1 MNKTLKTLTA
11 VFLAIAAVSCA
22 SPDKMAKLADN
33 VKVSCNPSVLEVVN
47 DQILAT
53 VTVDCPKDYFN
64 PKVIMEV
71 TPVIVYEGG
80 EAAMKPFKYQGD
92 KVKDNYKVVSSQGQ
106 KITEQL
112 KFDYVEGMEKCFL
125 ELRSRV
131 IAGNKS
137 IALPSKKVADGANT
151 TYMLVK
157 RQGDLSFKKDAY
169 KDILTSTTEGQI
181 KYLVNSSEV
190 RNSELKGDS
199 VMDFLA
205 ALESIAKD
213 ERATITGTEIVA
225 YASPEGA
232 EDRNNKLSGDRSA
245 SANKA
250 WDKVTKGLDT
260 TDPSVRSVGE
270 DWEGF
275 QQLVAESNIEDKDL
289 ILRVLSMYSDP
300 AVRENEIKN
309 MSQVYTALKGEVLP
323 ELRRARLIA
332 NVEYKNYT
340 NDELLELLEQNAD
353 ILDEEALLR
362 AASVVDDYAKKVNI
376 YKKAVERYGSDRA
389 QYNLAVAY
397 LVQGEN
403 ALGELELNKVKSSD
417 PDVLNAKGVM
427 ALRSDDLDTAESYF
441 RKAAG
446 NADAKANLGIIQ
458 ILTGRYEEAAETL
471 KDKKGCCNN
480 TVLAYILTD
489 QLDKAAAAVHC
500 KDTRVQYLKA
510 IIAARQGDAQG
521 VKDNLANAFAS
532 DEWKARAARDV
543 EFAGYEF

>member
-1 MNKTLKTLTA
+1 MKKTLKTLAAALMA
-11 VFLAIAAVSCA
+11 VAAVACA
-22 SPDKMAKLADN
+22 SPEKMAKMADS
-33 VKVSCNPSVLEVVN
+33 VKVTCNPSVLEVVN

-64 PKVIMEV
+64 PKVIVEV
-71 TPVIVYEGG
+71 TPVIVYDGG

-92 KVKDNYKVVSSQGQ
+92 KVKDNYRVVSSKGQ
-106 KITEQL
+106 TVTEQL

-125 ELRSRV
+125 ELRGRV
-131 IAGNKS
+131 LSGNKS
-137 IALPSKKVADGANT
+137 VTLPSRKVADGANT

-157 RQGDLSFKKDAY
+157 RQGDLSFKKDEY
-169 KDILTSTTEGQI
+169 KDVLSSTAEGQI
-181 KYLVNSSEV
+181 KYLVNSAEV
-190 RNSELKGDS
+190 RSSELRGDS
-199 VMDFLA
+199 VKEFLS
-205 ALESIAKD
+205 ALDAIEKD

-232 EDRNNKLSGDRSA
+232 EDHNNKLSGNRSETA
-245 SANKA
+245 SKA
-250 WDKVTKGLDT
+250 WNKVTKGHETL
-260 TDPSVRSVGE
+260 DPSVRSVGE

-340 NDELLELLEQNAD
+340 NEELLELLDQNAD

-362 AASVVDDYAKKVNI
+362 AASVVNDFAKKEDI
-376 YKKAVERYGSDRA
+376 YKKAVQRYGSDRA

-397 LVQGEN
+397 LAQGKDALAGQALAKVQ
-403 ALGELELNKVKSSD
+403 ASD
-417 PDVLNAKGVM
+417 ADVLNAKGVL
-427 ALRSDDLDTAESYF
+427 ALRDNDLDGAEALF
-441 RKAAG
+441 RKAG
-446 NADAKANLGIIQ
+446 NADAKANLGVVQ
-458 ILTGRYEEAAETL
+458 ILTGRYEEAAQTL
-471 KDKKGCCNN
+471 KDKEGCCNN
-480 TVLAYILTD
+480 KVLAYILTD
-489 QLDKAAAAVHC
+489 QLDKASASIHC
-500 KDTRVQYLKA
+500 IDPRVQYLKA
-510 IIAARQGDAQG
+510 IISARQGDAQG
-521 VKDNLANAFAS
+521 VKDNLAKAFAA
-532 DEWKARAARDV
+532 DQWKARAARDV

>member
-1 MNKTLKTLTA
+1 MKKTLKTFAAALMA
-11 VFLAIAAVSCA
+11 VAAVACA
-22 SPDKMAKLADN
+22 SPEKMAKMADA

-47 DQILAT
+47 DQIFAT

-92 KVKDNYKVVSSQGQ
+92 KVKDNYKVISSQGQ
-106 KITEQL
+106 KVTEQL

-131 IAGNKS
+131 IAGKKS
-137 IALPSKKVADGANT
+137 INLPSKKVADGANT

-157 RQGDLSFKKDAY
+157 RQGDVSFKKDEY
-169 KDILTSTTEGQI
+169 KDIITSTAEGQI

-199 VMDFLA
+199 VKEFLA
-205 ALESIAKD
+205 ALEAIEKD

-250 WDKVTKGLDT
+250 WDKVTKGYET
-260 TDPSVRSVGE
+260 VDPSVRSAGE

-275 QQLVAESNIEDKDL
+275 QQLVAESDIEDKDL

-300 AVRENEIKN
+300 AVRENEIRN

-340 NDELLELLEQNAD
+340 NEELLELLDQNAD

-362 AASVVDDYAKKVNI
+362 AASVVNDLGKKENI

-389 QYNLAVAY
+389 QYNLAVTY
-397 LVQGEN
+397 LNQGKG
-403 ALGELELNKVKSSD
+403 ALAEQALAKVKAND
-417 PDVLNAKGVM
+417 ADVLNAKGVL
-427 ALRSDDLDTAESYF
+427 ALRDMDLDTAEGLF
-441 RKAAG
+441 RKAG
-446 NADAKANLGIIQ
+446 NADAKANLGIVQ

-471 KDKKGCCNN
+471 KDKQGCCNN

-521 VKDNLANAFAS
+521 VKDNLAKAFAD